1 MLELLHMENIAVIE
15 QADITFRPG
24 LNVLTGETGAGK
36 SIVIDAIS
44 AILGQRAYRDAIRT
58 GADRARIS
66 AVFRDVPEY
75 SWFRENGI
83 PHSAELLLQRE
94 IYADGRNVCRVGGQP
109 VTVTMLRGLGRQLIQ
124 IHGQHDTAQL
134 FDEAN
139 HLGVLDAFADHAP
152 LLARYQTAYRE
163 MDGLRKEIKALTMD
177 EGEKLR
183 RIETLKFQIQE
194 IQRAELRPGE
204 DQELE
209 AQRKLMRAGE
219 RVLSALNQA
228 AEALYGGEDADGASS
243 LTAQAAREL
252 SGVADSSREL
262 ERLAALV
269 EELSYTV
276 QDAAEQVRDLRDSFD
291 FSPGALE
298 ALEARLD
305 VIHRLRRK
313 YGADCGEILAYQD
326 KCRREL
332 EAIEFSD
339 DALARLQK
347 QLREKKRAARTLADQ
362 LTASRQTAAEAFG
375 ARLVEELRQLD
386 MPRVQFRCD
395 LTPKA
400 HLDETGGDDCRFLMS
415 ANLGEELRQMSRV
428 ASGGELARIML
439 ALKNV
444 MSQKDQIP
452 TLIFDEVDAGVSG
465 RAAQKVAEKLRR
477 VSRGRQV
484 LCVTHLPQIAALA
497 DAHFLI
503 SKAEQQGRTYT
514 SVTPLEREG
523 RKAEIA
529 RLIGGARITENTMKS
544 AGEMLIPESP
554 GNSRNPAKST

>member
-44 AILGQRAYRDAIRT
+44 AILGQRAYRDTIRT
-58 GADRARIS
+58 GASRARIS
-66 AVFRDVPEY
+66 AVFQDVPEY

-124 IHGQHDTAQL
+124 IHGQHDSAQL

-139 HLGVLDAFADHAP
+139 HLGVLDAFAGHET
-152 LLARYQTAYRE
+152 LLNRYRQAYRE
-163 MDGLRKEIKALTMD
+163 MDELRKEIQALTMD
-177 EGEKLR
+177 EAEKLR

-209 AQRKLMRAGE
+209 EQRKLMRAGE
-219 RVLSALNQA
+219 RILSALNQA
-228 AEALYGGEDADGASS
+228 AEALYGGEDTDGASA
-243 LTAQAAREL
+243 LTAQAARDL
-252 SGVADSSREL
+252 SGVADSSQEL
-262 ERLAALV
+262 ERLSALV
-269 EELSYTV
+269 EELSYSV

-313 YGADCGEILAYQD
+313 YGSDCEEILAYQD

-332 EAIEFSD
+332 EAIEVSD
-339 DALARLQK
+339 DTIAG
-347 QLREKKRAARTLADQ
+347 LRKTLKEKKRAARTLADQ
-362 LTASRQTAAEAFG
+362 LTASRQAAAEGFG

-386 MPRVQFRCD
+386 MPRVQFSCD

-415 ANLGEELRQMSRV
+415 ANVGEELRQMSRV

-452 TLIFDEVDAGVSG
+452 TLIFDEVDTGVSG
-465 RAAQKVAEKLRR
+465 RAAQKVAEKLRL
-477 VSRGRQV
+477 VSQGRQV
-484 LCVTHLPQIAALA
+484 LCVTHLPQIAAMA
-497 DAHFLI
+497 DTHFLI

-514 SVTPLEREG
+514 SVTPLELEG
-523 RKAEIA
+523 RKGELA

-544 AGEMLIPESP
+544 AEEMLLL
-554 GNSRNPAKST
+554 